1 MPAPFRITTIHAFT
15 TIGEDGDEGIPAILL
30 DGTWMPMV
38 CADKARLDSM
48 RPQAQAIATR
58 TGKSIKLVR
67 FSVRSDI
74 ETIVPKRQP

>member
-15 TIGEDGDEGIPAILL
+15 AIGEDGDEGIPAILL

-38 CADKARLDSM
+38 CADQARLESM
-48 RPQAQAIATR
+48 RPHAEAVAKS
-58 TGKSIKLVR
+58 TGKAVKLVR

-74 ETIVPKRQP
+74 ETIAPNR